1 MLTIIKSQIF
11 KTRNLILETWYK
23 FRLLEVIATDKLKGW
38 YKFSHQGTKAQR
50 RDINLTLCKKGIY
63 ARYRAYE
70 RNANTLSFKI
80 FRQTF

>member
-1 MLTIIKSQIF
+1 M
-11 KTRNLILETWYK
+11 
-23 FRLLEVIATDKLKGW
+23 EVA
-38 YKFSHQGTKAQR
+38 FSHQGTPVPSSGATGQAKAQR
-50 RDINLTLCKKGIY
+50 RDINLTLYKKSRY

>member
-1 MLTIIKSQIF
+1 MNIKSF
-11 KTRNLILETWYK
+11 LNRTNVKALLFMVLIK
-23 FRLLEVIATDKLKGW
+23 QQKL

-50 RDINLTLCKKGIY
+50 RDTNLTLYKKGIY

>member
-1 MLTIIKSQIF
+1 MVNIKSF
-11 KTRNLILETWYK
+11 LNRTNVKALLFMVLIK
-23 FRLLEVIATDKLKGW
+23 QQKL

-50 RDINLTLCKKGIY
+50 RDINLTLYKKGIY

>member
-1 MLTIIKSQIF
+1 MALIKQQE
-11 KTRNLILETWYK
+11 L
-23 FRLLEVIATDKLKGW
+23 

-50 RDINLTLCKKGIY
+50 RDTNLTLYKKGIY

-80 FRQTF
+80 LDKHFDLLINFNIPLIKESIKKIRL